1 MRIGIYGGAFSPIH
15 NGHVEA
21 AKAFLEQMWL
31 DILYII
37 PTGLSPHKEMSNK
50 ADANDRMEM
59 CKLAFENCD
68 GIIIS
73 DIEIR
78 RQGKSYTVDTLREL
92 YREEDRLFLL
102 CGTDMMLSL
111 DTWYKPEEIFKLC
124 YPVYIRRENDSETE
138 KQIVLKN
145 AEYKQKYGR
154 IVTRIKAD
162 AIEVSSREIRQ
173 KLESGESI
181 HGLVPDKVEEY
192 IIKRG
197 LYT

>member
-1 MRIGIYGGAFSPIH
+1 MRVGIYGGAFSPVH
-15 NGHVEA
+15 NGHVAA

-37 PTGLSPHKEMSNK
+37 PTGLSPHKEMSTR
-50 ADANDRMEM
+50 ASANDRMEM
-59 CKLAFENCD
+59 CRLAFENCD
-68 GIIIS
+68 GIIVS
-73 DIEIR
+73 DIEIK
-78 RQGKSYTVDTLREL
+78 RQGKSFTSDTLREL

-111 DTWYKPEEIFKLC
+111 DTWHEPEEIFRLC

-138 KQIVLKN
+138 KKIISKN

-154 IVTRIKAD
+154 IVTRVKTD
-162 AIEVSSREIRQ
+162 AIEISSREIRQ
-173 KLESGESI
+173 KLENGESI

-192 IIKRG
+192 IEKRR
-197 LYT
+197 LYV